1 MPRLLLLAAF
11 VLALPGCQS
20 SHPVAR
26 TSTSWMGE
34 FSPVGSYQMQR
45 RHNLVL
51 PYDASLYIANPVSAL
66 LTDDGVDVNTLLAEK
81 LQKGFSQ
88 NFSQVYPGLNKERVH
103 QALHSARQVG
113 AQFLVFGQ
121 VEQWADIKP
130 IQLKNCEQDPEAPG
144 CDRDA
149 DGNEGDSRVSIAVYE
164 SASGKLVDLL
174 TVSSQ
179 RGIIA
184 YLYEDNHKPLE
195 QLTTDVVNSLSEKY

>member
-1 MPRLLLLAAF
+1 MGRLLFLAVAVVLLQ
-11 VLALPGCQS
+11 GCQS
-20 SHPVAR
+20 SHPAAR
-26 TSTSWMGE
+26 TSTAWMGE
-34 FSPVGSYQMQR
+34 FSPVGSYQIQR

-51 PYDASLYIANPVSAL
+51 PYDASLYIANPASAL
-66 LTDDGVDVNTLLAEK
+66 LTDDGTDVNTLLADK
-81 LQKGFSQ
+81 LKKGFSQ
-88 NFSQVYPGLNKERVH
+88 NFSRVYPGLNKERLH

-130 IQLKNCEQDPEAPG
+130 IQMQNCEKNPEAEG
-144 CDRDA
+144 CDRPAGGD
-149 DGNEGDSRVSIAVYE
+149 EGDSRVNITLYE
-164 SASGKLVDLL
+164 TASGKLVDLV

-195 QLTTDVVNSLSEKY
+195 QLVTDLVNSLSEKY